1 MKQQLSFDGPI
12 LDGSVSTAWSACGK
26 ANCACKGD
34 PPRLHGPY
42 YRWTGVIEG
51 RRTTKTIS
59 AETAR
64 ECERRIGNYRK
75 LQRTIERLVRKA
87 AKSAPWNDPVQKN
100 GTKRNSASQQKDVG
114 N

>member
-12 LDGSVSTAWSACGK
+12 LDGSVSTARCTCGK
-26 ANCACKGD
+26 ANCACKGH

-42 YRWTGVIEG
+42 YRWTGILDG

-64 ECERRIGNYRK
+64 ECERRIRNYRK
-75 LQRTIERLVRKA
+75 LQRMMERLVVA
-87 AKSAPWNDPVQKN
+87 AARSAPWIAPAPK
-100 GTKRNSASQQKDVG
+100 KKDKEKLSLATEKCG
-114 N
+114 